1 MAKKSGNKQSAAELK
16 QQIARSRED
25 IAYRLGRV
33 REEADVAKKIRRSVK
48 REPVPWII
56 GAIVIGLIV
65 TGMVTRRKKVVVDVA
80 RKGTKTKSAFLETGF
95 LLGALRLAATLM
107 KPMIV
112 KLIEEKFGHYSA
124 RGRSTPK
131 GF

>member
-1 MAKKSGNKQSAAELK
+1 
-16 QQIARSRED
+16 
-25 IAYRLGRV
+25 
-33 REEADVAKKIRRSVK
+33 
-48 REPVPWII
+48 
-56 GAIVIGLIV
+56 
-65 TGMVTRRKKVVVDVA
+65 TRRKKVVVDVA

>member
-1 MAKKSGNKQSAAELK
+1 MAKKSGNKQSASELK

-33 REEADVAKKIRRSVK
+33 REEADLPKKIRRSVR
-48 REPVPWII
+48 REPVPWIV
-56 GAIVIGLIV
+56 GAIAVGLVITAIV
-65 TGMVTRRKKVVVDVA
+65 TRKKKVIVDVA
-80 RKGTKTKSAFLETGF
+80 RKGTKTKSALLETGF
-95 LLGALRLAATLM
+95 LLGALRVAATLL

-112 KLIEEKFGHYSA
+112 KFVEEKFGHYST